1 MITNHRRQKYI
12 TSRRNQR
19 CDMAERNLDFDKITD
34 RRNTNCLKYD
44 FAVKRGM
51 PEDVLPLWVA
61 DMDFKTSS
69 YIEDAVIERTKHGIF
84 GYSEVQTPYFETVRS
99 WMKKHHDWD
108 VQEKWLIKTP
118 GVVFAL
124 AMAVKAYT
132 APGDA
137 VLIQSPVYYPFSEV
151 IADNG
156 RRVVSSTLVLGND
169 NRYHMDVADFEEKL
183 KAENVKLFFLCNPHN
198 PAGRVWTAAELTI
211 LAALAD
217 KYEILVIADEI
228 HGEFVF
234 GSTPYT
240 PYASVTAHNPQK
252 TVTLSAASKTFNL
265 AGLQNAF
272 IVAES
277 AEQRRKIDRAINDN
291 ECCDVNPFG
300 VAATIAAYNEGE
312 AWLYAL
318 LAYLHDN
325 ARVTTDWF
333 KKTCPAVTFS
343 RLEGTYLMWAD
354 CRSLRITSQTIEDEL
369 LAHEK
374 VWINAGSHYG
384 AAGEGFIRLNIAM
397 PRARLMEGLKRLTD
411 GIRRLSRKTP

>member
-1 MITNHRRQKYI
+1 M
-12 TSRRNQR
+12 
-19 CDMAERNLDFDKITD
+19 
-34 RRNTNCLKYD
+34 
-44 FAVKRGM
+44 
-51 PEDVLPLWVA
+51 
-61 DMDFKTSS
+61 
-69 YIEDAVIERTKHGIF
+69 
-84 GYSEVQTPYFETVRS
+84 
-99 WMKKHHDWD
+99 
-108 VQEKWLIKTP
+108 
-118 GVVFAL
+118 
-124 AMAVKAYT
+124 
-132 APGDA
+132 
-137 VLIQSPVYYPFSEV
+137 
-151 IADNG
+151 
-156 RRVVSSTLVLGND
+156 
-169 NRYHMDVADFEEKL
+169 
-183 KAENVKLFFLCNPHN
+183 
-198 PAGRVWTAAELTI
+198 
-211 LAALAD
+211 
-217 KYEILVIADEI
+217 
-228 HGEFVF
+228 
-234 GSTPYT
+234 
-240 PYASVTAHNPQK
+240 
-252 TVTLSAASKTFNL
+252 TLSAASKTFNL

-411 GIRRLSRKTP
+411 GIRRLSRKPQ

>member
-1 MITNHRRQKYI
+1 
-12 TSRRNQR
+12 
-19 CDMAERNLDFDKITD
+19 
-34 RRNTNCLKYD
+34 
-44 FAVKRGM
+44 
-51 PEDVLPLWVA
+51 
-61 DMDFKTSS
+61 MDFKTAPAVTEAVVRRAEEGIYGYTHVPPAYYEAIVGWFGRRHGWTIDPAWILYTSGVVPALSATIKANTKPGDKVVISTPVYNCFFSS
-69 YIEDAVIERTKHGIF
+69 IRNNGCNIVECPLKSEGDTWGFDWAALERAF
-84 GYSEVQTPYFETVRS
+84 AE
-99 WMKKHHDWD
+99 
-108 VQEKWLIKTP
+108 P
-118 GVVFAL
+118 GVKTYV
-124 AMAVKAYT
+124 
-132 APGDA
+132 
-137 VLIQSPVYYPFSEV
+137 
-151 IADNG
+151 
-156 RRVVSSTLVLGND
+156 
-169 NRYHMDVADFEEKL
+169 
-183 KAENVKLFFLCNPHN
+183 LCNPHN
-198 PAGRVWTAAELTI
+198 PAGRVWTAAELTL

-217 KYEILVIADEI
+217 KYGILVIADEI

-234 GSTPYT
+234 GNTPYT

-252 TVTLSAASKTFNL
+252 TVTLSSASKTFNL

-312 AWLYAL
+312 AWLHAL
-318 LAYLHDN
+318 LAYLYDN
-325 ARVTTDWF
+325 ARVTADWF

-411 GIRRLSRKTP
+411 GIQRLSRKTQ

>member
-1 MITNHRRQKYI
+1 MTDFHFDEMTQRRGTLSMKWDG
-12 TSRRNQR
+12 SA
-19 CDMAERNLDFDKITD
+19 D
-34 RRNTNCLKYD
+34 
-44 FAVKRGM
+44 
-51 PEDVLPLWVA
+51 PDVIPMWVA
-61 DMDFKTSS
+61 DMDFKTAP
-69 YIEDAVIERTKHGIF
+69 AVTEAVVRRAEEGIYGYTHVPPAYYEAIVGWFGRRHGWTIDPAWIL
-84 GYSEVQTPYFETVRS
+84 YTS
-99 WMKKHHDWD
+99 
-108 VQEKWLIKTP
+108 
-118 GVVFAL
+118 GVVPALSATIKANTKPGDKVVISTPVYNCFFSSIRNNGCNIVECPLKSKGDTWGFDWAALERAFAEPG
-124 AMAVKAYT
+124 VKAY
-132 APGDA
+132 
-137 VLIQSPVYYPFSEV
+137 V
-151 IADNG
+151 
-156 RRVVSSTLVLGND
+156 
-169 NRYHMDVADFEEKL
+169 
-183 KAENVKLFFLCNPHN
+183 LCNPHN
-198 PAGRVWTAAELTI
+198 PAGRVWTAAELTL
-211 LAALAD
+211 LATLAD
-217 KYEILVIADEI
+217 KYGILVIADEI

-234 GSTPYT
+234 GNTPYT
-240 PYASVTAHNPQK
+240 PYASVTAHNPEK

-318 LAYLHDN
+318 LAYLNDN
-325 ARVTTDWF
+325 ARVTADWF

-343 RLEGTYLMWAD
+343 RFEGTYLMWAD

-369 LAHEK
+369 LAREK

-411 GIRRLSRKTP
+411 GIQRLSRKSP